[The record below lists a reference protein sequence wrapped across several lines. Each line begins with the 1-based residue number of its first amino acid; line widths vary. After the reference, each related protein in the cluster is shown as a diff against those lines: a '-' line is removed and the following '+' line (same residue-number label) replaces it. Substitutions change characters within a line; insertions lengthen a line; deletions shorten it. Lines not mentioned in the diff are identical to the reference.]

1 MLSPQESG
9 KLNADLTEKFST
21 LASEAF
27 VHALELSD
35 PALLV
40 REQLEVTDES
50 VRTGKRAWAGGG
62 CVAVIAA
69 GKAAMPMARA
79 ATQVLGPRMSEG
91 LLVAP
96 ALPDEIPAGFEA
108 IAAEHPAPGA
118 GSLTAASRAA
128 EMARALGEG
137 DLLILL
143 LSGGASSLL
152 GAPSPEL
159 SASAFHRLWKALL
172 PSGAD
177 IIDMNIVRKHAS
189 LLGGG
194 KLARLAGPARV
205 ETLAI
210 SDVPG
215 DDPGSIG
222 SGPCVPDSSTFA
234 QALGVMERF
243 GLSGAHTEVA
253 RHFRSG
259 IQGRVTETLKPAD
272 PAAAMAG
279 FTLLDSA
286 REVLKRIKL
295 QLALIPDARIWES
308 AQLGG
313 IDYQARRLLRE
324 LEAAPQGRPAAL
336 LCAGEPTAPVP
347 ESAGKGGRAGH
358 FALEF
363 ALAAES
369 AGLARYVLLS
379 GASDGV
385 DGNTGAAGA
394 LITHESLSRARA
406 RGLKPEVFLQRFD
419 SGSLFEQTGEAI
431 KTGPTGTN
439 VSDLR
444 IAITW

>member
-1 MLSPQESG
+1 M
-9 KLNADLTEKFST
+9 NTDLTEKFSA

-40 REQLEVTDES
+40 REQLEIAGGS
-50 VRTGKRAWAGGG
+50 VRTGKRTWERAGR
-62 CVAVIAA
+62 VAVIAA
-69 GKAAMPMARA
+69 GKAAAPMARA
-79 ATQVLGPRMSEG
+79 AAQVLGGRTSEG

-96 ALPDEIPAGFEA
+96 TLPDELPAGFEP
-108 IAAEHPAPGA
+108 IAAEHPSPGA
-118 GSLTAASRAA
+118 GSLRAA
-128 EMARALGEG
+128 TRAARIAGGLGEN
-137 DLLILL
+137 DLLVLL

-152 GAPSPEL
+152 GAPASGLSPD
-159 SASAFHRLWKALL
+159 AFHRIWGALL
-172 PSGAD
+172 SSGAD

-194 KLARLAGPARV
+194 KLALLAAPARV

-215 DDPGSIG
+215 DDPASIG
-222 SGPCVPDSSTFA
+222 SGPCVPDASTFA
-234 QALGVMERF
+234 QALGVLERF
-243 GLSGAHTEVA
+243 NLTHVHPEVA
-253 RHFRSG
+253 GHFRNG
-259 IQGRVTETLKPAD
+259 IQGKLPETLRPED
-272 PAAAMAG
+272 PVAALAG

-295 QLALIPDARIWES
+295 QLTLIPDVRIWES

-313 IDYQARRLLRE
+313 IDYQVRRLLKE
-324 LEAAPQGRPAAL
+324 LEGAPTGRPAAL

-347 ESAGKGGRAGH
+347 RDAGSGGRASH

-363 ALAAES
+363 ALTAEK
-369 AGLARYVLLS
+369 AGPARFVLLS
-379 GASDGV
+379 GASDGA

-394 LITHESLSRARA
+394 LITHESLPRARA
-406 RGLKPEVFLQRFD
+406 RGLAPEVFLQHFD
-419 SGSLFEQTGEAI
+419 SGSLFEQTGEAVF
-431 KTGPTGTN
+431 TGPTGTN

>member
-1 MLSPQESG
+1 MLSQQESG
-9 KLNADLTEKFST
+9 KLNAVLTEKFST

-27 VHALELSD
+27 VHALELSN

-40 REQLEVTDES
+40 REQLEISGDS
-50 VRTGKRAWAGGG
+50 VRTGKRIWGGSG
-62 CVAVIAA
+62 RVAVIAA

-79 ATQVLGPRMSEG
+79 AAQVLGARMSDA
-91 LLVAP
+91 LLVDP
-96 ALPDEIPAGFEA
+96 ALPGETPAGFEC
-108 IAAEHPAPGA
+108 IAAEHPSPGA
-118 GSLTAASRAA
+118 GSLKAATRAA
-128 EMARALGEG
+128 EFAQNLGEN

-152 GAPSPEL
+152 GAPAAGLSPE
-159 SASAFHRLWKALL
+159 AFHQLWGALL
-172 PSGAD
+172 SSGTD

-194 KLARLAGPARV
+194 KLALLAAPART

-215 DDPGSIG
+215 DDPASIG
-222 SGPCVPDSSTFA
+222 SGPCVPDASTYA
-234 QALGVMERF
+234 QALGIMERF
-243 GLSGAHTEVA
+243 GLTGAHPEVA
-253 RHFRSG
+253 QHFKRG
-259 IQGRVTETLKPAD
+259 IQGKVPETLKPED
-272 PAAAMAG
+272 PAAALSG

-286 REVLKRIKL
+286 REVLNRIKL
-295 QLALIPDARIWES
+295 QLALIPDVRIWES

-313 IDYQARRLLRE
+313 IDYQVRRLLKE
-324 LEAAPQGRPAAL
+324 LETAPQAHPAAL

-347 ESAGKGGRAGH
+347 GNSGKGGRASH

-363 ALAAES
+363 ALAAEKS
-369 AGLARYVLLS
+369 ELARYVLLS

-385 DGNTGAAGA
+385 DGNTSAAGA

-406 RGLKPEVFLQRFD
+406 RGLAPEVFLQRFD

-431 KTGPTGTN
+431 VTGPTGTN